1 METVVLSFSGNVA
14 VLELNR
20 PDSLNAMDVQMLNE
34 LVEALRQVERSDAQL
49 LLIRGRG
56 RGFSAGGDIKTMLRV
71 EDEGAFHD
79 VMNTIQQL
87 ITTLY
92 ELPKIVVAA
101 IHGPAAG
108 LGLSFALASDYVIA
122 TKDARLA
129 MNFIGIGLVPDGGGH
144 FFLAKRIGE
153 VKAKHLIWEGKPMSA
168 MEAYDLGIVDFVVE
182 NEEQIKQKLAEWQAK
197 PLQAMIATKT
207 LYAKTTKN
215 ELLHVL
221 QLETDAQQKM
231 RKTTDHRE
239 GVQAFLEK
247 RKPNFIGK

>member
-71 EDEGAFHD
+71 EDEEAFHD

-144 FFLAKRIGE
+144 FFLAKRVGE
-153 VKAKHLIWEGKPMSA
+153 VKAKHLIWEGKTMSA
-168 MEAYDLGIVDFVVE
+168 MEAYDLGIVDFIVE

-207 LYAKTTKN
+207 LYAKTTKD

-231 RKTTDHRE
+231 RKTKDHRE